1 MELDDAELAFT
12 ALRYQEYSSTI
23 SSIER
28 FNLTHLCSL
37 HFHLF
42 QDLYIWSGKI
52 RTVDISKGTTRFCA
66 CLRIE
71 VEANKQ
77 LSKTVI

>member
-1 MELDDAELAFT
+1 MRDKYGVSQDSYCYSNSTVLKNKLNITDPIELDDAELAFT

-42 QDLYIWSGKI
+42 QDLY
-52 RTVDISKGTTRFCA
+52 T
-66 CLRIE
+66 
-71 VEANKQ
+71 
-77 LSKTVI
+77 